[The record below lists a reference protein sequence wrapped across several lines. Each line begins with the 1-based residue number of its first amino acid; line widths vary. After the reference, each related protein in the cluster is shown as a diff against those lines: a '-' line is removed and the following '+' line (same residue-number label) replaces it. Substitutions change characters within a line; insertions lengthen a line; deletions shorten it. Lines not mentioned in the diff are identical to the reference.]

1 MPCKNITIE
10 EARLRFQKKWAQLN
24 IPEKILGQII
34 KHEEQEY
41 EVLGLGYRIRQ
52 NGLVVKDV
60 KTGIIHRF
68 SISLVQN
75 PSPEPKVLTNATSI

>member
-1 MPCKNITIE
+1 MPCKYITIE
-10 EARLRFQKKWAQLN
+10 EAKLRFQKNWARLN
-24 IPEKILGQII
+24 IPETVLSQII

-60 KTGIIHRF
+60 KTGEIHRLP
-68 SISLVQN
+68 ISLVQN
-75 PSPEPKVLTNATSI
+75 IPVPAQK